1 MDLEVSKAI
10 KEDRG
15 ALVSCHS
22 HILYIFHIFPP
33 PFGVSLIFCLPFF
46 VFFGHE
52 DFRQTK
58 ADKQSSC
65 V

>member
-1 MDLEVSKAI
+1 MDLEVSEAI

-15 ALVSCHS
+15 ALVSYGHCH
-22 HILYIFHIFPP
+22 I
-33 PFGVSLIFCLPFF
+33 LIFCLPFF
-46 VFFGHE
+46 VVFGHE